1 MQLKFAKRMENIKA
15 SEIRELLK
23 LTQRP
28 EIISFAGGLPAAEL
42 FPVEEMIHI
51 SKEVIEKH
59 GSKALQYGPTE
70 GYQPLREAIARR
82 MEKVHVHMTANDVL
96 VTSGSQQGLDFAAK
110 VFINPGDVIIVEK
123 PSYLGAINAFKAYE
137 PKFIDVE
144 LEDDGMNMEELEE
157 ILKNTENVKYIYV
170 IPDFQNPS
178 GKTWSTEKRMKL
190 VELANKYDIVIV
202 EDNPY
207 GELRFEGEILPAIKH
222 YDTEGRVV
230 FFGTFSKIFCPGL
243 RLGWVAASPEILN
256 KFILVKQGA
265 DLQSSTISQI
275 EVATFLDNYNIEEHI
290 EKIKETYLRRRNL
303 MLKVMDEEFPEGVK
317 FTRPQGGL
325 FTWVEL
331 PEYINTRDLA
341 VKALEKHVAFV
352 PGGSFF
358 ANGGNEHCMRL
369 NYSAMSDELIVEGM
383 KRLAQ
388 VIKEAMK

>member
-1 MQLKFAKRMENIKA
+1 MQLKFAERMDNIKA

-42 FPVEEMIHI
+42 FPTKELIEI

-70 GYQPLREAIARR
+70 GYQPLREVITKR
-82 MEKVHVHMTANDVL
+82 MEKVEVHMSPEDVL
-96 VTSGSQQGLDFAAK
+96 VTSGSQQGLDFVAK
-110 VFINPGDVIIVEK
+110 IFINPGDSIVVEK
-123 PSYLGAINAFKAYE
+123 PSYLGAINAFKAYQ
-137 PKFIDVE
+137 PNFIDVE

-157 ILKNTENVKYIYV
+157 ILKNGENIKFIYV
-170 IPDFQNPS
+170 IPDFQNPT
-178 GKTWSTEKRMKL
+178 GKTWSTEKRIKL
-190 VELANKYDIVIV
+190 VELANKYDVVIV

-207 GELRFEGEILPAIKH
+207 GELRFEGEMLPAIKH

-275 EVATFLDNYNIEEHI
+275 EVATYFENYDIENHI

-317 FTRPQGGL
+317 YTRPEGGL
-325 FTWVEL
+325 FSWVEL
-331 PEYINTRDLA
+331 PEHINTRELA
-341 VKALEKHVAFV
+341 VKALEKNVAFV

-358 ANGGNEHCMRL
+358 ANSDNEHCMRL
-369 NYSAMSDELIVEGM
+369 NYSAMKDELIVEGM
-383 KRLAQ
+383 KKLAE
-388 VIKEAMK
+388 VINEAVK

>member
-1 MQLKFAKRMENIKA
+1 MQLKFAKRMGNIKA

-42 FPVEEMIHI
+42 FPLEEMIHI

-70 GYQPLREAIARR
+70 GYQPLREAIAKR
-82 MEKVHVHMTANDVL
+82 MEKMDVHMTANDVL

-110 VFINPGDVIIVEK
+110 IFVDPGDVIICEK
-123 PSYLGAINAFKAYE
+123 PSYLGAISAFKAYE
-137 PKFIDVE
+137 PSFIDIE
-144 LEDDGMNMEELEE
+144 LEDDGMNMNELEE
-157 ILKNTENVKYIYV
+157 ILKTAKNVKYIYV

-178 GKTWSTEKRMKL
+178 GKTWSLEKRKKL
-190 VELANKYDIVIV
+190 VELANKYDTIII

-207 GELRFEGEILPAIKH
+207 GELRFEGEMLPAIKH
-222 YDTEGRVV
+222 FDTEGRVV
-230 FFGTFSKIFCPGL
+230 FFGTFSKILFPGM

-275 EVATFLDNYNIEEHI
+275 EVATFLHNYSIEDHIEE
-290 EKIKETYLRRRNL
+290 IKKVYKRRRDI
-303 MLKVMDEEFPEGVK
+303 MLKVMDEEFPESVK
-317 FTRPQGGL
+317 YTRPQGGL
-325 FTWVEL
+325 FTWVEM
-331 PEYINTRDLA
+331 PKNINTRELA
-341 VKALEKHVAFV
+341 LKALEKNVAFV

-358 ANGGNEHCMRL
+358 ANGGNEYCMRL

-383 KRLAQ
+383 KRLAE
-388 VIKEAMK
+388 VVKEALE